1 MLAET
6 TGASLLVCLIRKG
19 KLKNLQ
25 HVYVSGWYLLFIS
38 SILQIILKLGY
49 LADFFYPIVVL
60 SYALILICLTLNF
73 YKFSM
78 IITFI
83 GALLNSIVITFNQG
97 FMPVS
102 SKGLE
107 IAGYDMSTITSVRLD
122 TFHALITDTTHL
134 TFLADIIPIPK
145 PYLFPQ
151 MLSIG
156 DFFIMVGIFLF
167 FQSAVLSKKHT
178 RKHLSPDYSR

>member
-25 HVYVSGWYLLFIS
+25 HVYISGWYLLFIS
-38 SILQIILKLGY
+38 GILQIILTLGY
-49 LADFFYPIVVL
+49 LEDFFYPIVIL
-60 SYALILICLTLNF
+60 SYALILICLALNF
-73 YKFSM
+73 HKFSM
-78 IITFI
+78 MITFI
-83 GALLNSIVITFNQG
+83 GVLLNSVVIAFNQG

-107 IAGYDMSTITSVRLD
+107 IAGYNMSSITSVRLD

-156 DFFIMVGIFLF
+156 DFFIMVGVFLF
-167 FQSAVLSKKHT
+167 FQNAVLSKNPM
-178 RKHLSPDYSR
+178 RKHLNS